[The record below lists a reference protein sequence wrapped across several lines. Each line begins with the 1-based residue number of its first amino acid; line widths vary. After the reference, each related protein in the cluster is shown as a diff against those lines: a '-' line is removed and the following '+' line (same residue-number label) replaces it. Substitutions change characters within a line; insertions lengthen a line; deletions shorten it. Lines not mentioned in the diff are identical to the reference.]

1 MPITNTGVPVPKGMG
16 EPTEGGFSAI
26 SMWRSAFLA
35 AGIFACVIGA
45 ELLIVDAVTLLPLD
59 GAGAPR
65 NLTAPDWA
73 PWSLLSAGAVT
84 IMHCLTA
91 GGGSAPPLKK
101 QLPPHHGFHGG

>member
-1 MPITNTGVPVPKGMG
+1 
-16 EPTEGGFSAI
+16 
-26 SMWRSAFLA
+26 MWRSAFLA
-35 AGIFACVIGA
+35 AGIFACVVGA

-65 NLTAPDWA
+65 NVTAPDWA

-91 GGGSAPPLKK
+91 GGSATPAPKK
-101 QLPPHHGFHGG
+101 PLPPHHGFMGG